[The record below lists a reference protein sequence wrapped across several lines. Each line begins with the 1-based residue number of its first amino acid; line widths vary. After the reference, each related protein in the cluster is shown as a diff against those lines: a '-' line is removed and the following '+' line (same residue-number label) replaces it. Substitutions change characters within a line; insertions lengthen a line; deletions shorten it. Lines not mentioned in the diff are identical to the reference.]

1 MLFNYKALDQA
12 GRESTGAIDAI
23 NVDVAINSLQ
33 RRGLVLSSITPEE
46 KRGFLNKSISLF
58 DRVSSKQ
65 VVILSR
71 QLATLFEAQV
81 SALRVFRLLSSETEN
96 AYLGRLLQQVADD
109 IQGGSSIA
117 KALAKHPKAFS
128 SFYVNMVRAGE
139 ESGKL
144 SDVFLYLADYLDR
157 TYEVTSKA
165 KNALI
170 YPAFVVVTFAVVMI
184 LMFTLVI
191 PNISGIL
198 LESGQDIPI
207 YTKIVIGISEFFV
220 HYGIYLFILICI
232 GAGFLVRYVRT
243 PIGAYSYSRFKLAIP
258 YIGTLYKKLYL
269 SRIADNMNTMLL
281 SAIPIVKA
289 IEITADVVENH
300 VYEEIMK
307 EALTAVKGGSSLS
320 DALGAHSE
328 IPGIM
333 SQMVKVGE
341 ETGEMGEILKSMA
354 NFYRREVQNAVDT
367 LVSLIEPAM
376 IVFLG
381 VGVAILLAAVLIPI
395 YNISAA
401 I

>member
-1 MLFNYKALDQA
+1 M
-12 GRESTGAIDAI
+12 
-23 NVDVAINSLQ
+23 
-33 RRGLVLSSITPEE
+33 
-46 KRGFLNKSISLF
+46 
-58 DRVSSKQ
+58 
-65 VVILSR
+65 
-71 QLATLFEAQV
+71 
-81 SALRVFRLLSSETEN
+81 FRLLSSETEN

>member
-96 AYLGRLLQQVADD
+96 AYLGKLLQQVADD

-320 DALGAHSE
+320 DALGAHAE

>member
-144 SDVFLYLADYLDR
+144 SDVFLYLAEYLDR

-320 DALGAHSE
+320 DALGAHAE

-341 ETGEMGEILKSMA
+341 ETGEMGEIFKSMA

>member
-320 DALGAHSE
+320 DALGAHAE

>member
-300 VYEEIMK
+300 VYEEIMN

-320 DALGAHSE
+320 DALGAHFE